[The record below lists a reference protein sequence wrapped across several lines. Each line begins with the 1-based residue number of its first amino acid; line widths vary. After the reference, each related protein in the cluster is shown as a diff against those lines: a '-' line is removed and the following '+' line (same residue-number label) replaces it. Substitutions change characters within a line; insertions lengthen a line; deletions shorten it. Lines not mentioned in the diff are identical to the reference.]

1 MRKCIFL
8 FVLFL
13 TLFQI
18 RNTLIAEESNK
29 VFDLNIYT
37 QIETIFGPHGV
48 LYAYFQML
56 PMSKPTENCYVD
68 IVYTNSEV
76 ILSRY
81 SFLTLYLNNVPIS
94 SINIDSK
101 SPDTTVWR
109 VKLPPELFKEGYNE
123 IALSSMQRVTDDP
136 CVDLYNSANWTKIK
150 ISSNLHLE
158 LLLDNPNALYRFPYP
173 YLNILSSTPVNSRL
187 IISKPFNVPSV
198 EALLRISSDY
208 GSKLPFQNLNIQ
220 VGSTDNNYSESKV
233 YIGTISELKGLVN
246 KPLNAG
252 EGYLLQNGDGTADIS
267 NLFITGAD
275 NTGVKKAIDALLNP
289 KLLQQNDI
297 KETVV
302 TRTFENIER
311 KYELPRQGL
320 FYLEDISIPHIKL
333 DGIFTQKKS
342 ILIKR
347 PVRHGA
353 GIESYVKIFFT
364 HSDNLDRQ
372 QSLLTIFINGLPAGS
387 ISLGPE
393 NVKGGEL
400 TVKIPESELNK
411 PGWTLDFIVYHY
423 VGAVDDIN
431 CVYDYNTVCWTFID
445 GKSEI
450 YLAPGANIKPV
461 LNDFPNLIGINPKSL
476 EKIYFWFPESP
487 DEELIKIASLIA
499 AKSGQVLKR
508 DVHFNVLISN
518 SLDEKIKNEASVI
531 FAMGYTKNTQ
541 MWNTFEDKIFI
552 KPEGG
557 KNFKI
562 HEKIETPN
570 YDLSQN
576 SIIQAFESP
585 WNSDGIV
592 YTVTMS
598 SPSAVNQMTSALE
611 QTSKV
616 SKFDKQVCLILP
628 DANVVSLGFEEK
640 PPIVETFT
648 SPLKR
653 IPLRYIIAG
662 LFLLALIVFLI
673 YRFIKGRKNK

>member
-1 MRKCIFL
+1 MRKAIFL

-13 TLFQI
+13 TFFQI
-18 RNTLIAEESNK
+18 GDSIKAEEVNK
-29 VFDLNIYT
+29 VFDVSIYT

-56 PMSKPTENCYVD
+56 PMSRPTENCYVD

-76 ILSRY
+76 ILSKY

-101 SPDTTVWR
+101 NPDTSVWR

-136 CVDLYNSANWTKIK
+136 CVDLYNSANWTKVK

-173 YLNILSSTPVNSRL
+173 YLNILSNTPVNSRL
-187 IISKPFNVPSV
+187 IISKPFNIHSV
-198 EALLRISSDY
+198 EGLLRVSSEY
-208 GSKLPFQNLNIQ
+208 GSKLPFQGLNIQ
-220 VGSTDNNYSESKV
+220 VGSIDKDYPESKV
-233 YIGTISELKGLVN
+233 YIGTLSELKGLVN

-252 EGYLLQNGDGTADIS
+252 EGYLLQNGDNQEIS
-267 NLFITGAD
+267 NLYITGAD
-275 NTGVKKAIDALLNP
+275 NTGVKKAMDALMNP
-289 KLLQQNDI
+289 KLLQQNEI
-297 KETVV
+297 KETVI
-302 TRTFENIER
+302 TRSFENLE
-311 KYELPRQGL
+311 KTYDLPRQGL
-320 FYLEDISIPHIKL
+320 FYLQDISIPNIKL

-353 GIESYVKIFFT
+353 GIESYIKIFFT

-372 QSLLTIFINGLPAGS
+372 QSLLSIFINGLPAGS

-400 TVKIPESELNK
+400 VVKIPESELNK
-411 PGWTLDFIVYHY
+411 PGWTIDFVVYHY

-461 LNDFPNLIGINPKSL
+461 LNDFPNLIGINPESL

-508 DVHFNVLISN
+508 NINFHAIISN
-518 SLDEKIKNEASVI
+518 TLDEKIKSEASII
-531 FAMGYTKNTQ
+531 FALGYTKTTD
-541 MWNTFEDKIFI
+541 MWNTFADKIFI
-552 KPEGG
+552 KPEGD

-570 YDLSQN
+570 YDLTKN
-576 SIIQAFESP
+576 SIIQTFESP
-585 WNSDGIV
+585 WNSEGII
-592 YTVTMS
+592 YTVTLP
-598 SPSAVNQMTSALE
+598 SPGAAEQMTDALV
-611 QTSKV
+611 QTNRI
-616 SKFDKQVCLILP
+616 SKFDGQVCLILP

-640 PPIVETFT
+640 KPIVETFT

-673 YRFIKGRKNK
+673 YRFIKGRKKK